1 MDSKWPPPAKN
12 KNIPRVCV
20 AVWSKKKIF
29 CNRVHTICTYTDIFR
44 NQIRAV
50 LKKTMIF
57 FDKYQILWIFA
68 NGKKNVQFLI
78 NCKIKTRKNVFQFFL
93 IKQTYKENNFS
104 EVMIMFSIRKYE
116 IKTKI
121 EDILIF

>member
-1 MDSKWPPPAKN
+1 
-12 KNIPRVCV
+12 
-20 AVWSKKKIF
+20 
-29 CNRVHTICTYTDIFR
+29 
-44 NQIRAV
+44 
-50 LKKTMIF
+50 MIF

>member
-1 MDSKWPPPAKN
+1 M
-12 KNIPRVCV
+12 
-20 AVWSKKKIF
+20 
-29 CNRVHTICTYTDIFR
+29 
-44 NQIRAV
+44 
-50 LKKTMIF
+50 LKKTIIF

-68 NGKKNVQFLI
+68 NGKKKLNVQFLI

>member
-1 MDSKWPPPAKN
+1 MDFCKWK
-12 KNIPRVCV
+12 
-20 AVWSKKKIF
+20 
-29 CNRVHTICTYTDIFR
+29 
-44 NQIRAV
+44 
-50 LKKTMIF
+50 
-57 FDKYQILWIFA
+57 
-68 NGKKNVQFLI
+68 KKNVQFLI

-121 EDILIF
+121 EDILIFFLNCYL

>member
-1 MDSKWPPPAKN
+1 ME
-12 KNIPRVCV
+12 
-20 AVWSKKKIF
+20 
-29 CNRVHTICTYTDIFR
+29 
-44 NQIRAV
+44 
-50 LKKTMIF
+50 
-57 FDKYQILWIFA
+57 
-68 NGKKNVQFLI
+68 KKNVQFLI

>member
-1 MDSKWPPPAKN
+1 
-12 KNIPRVCV
+12 
-20 AVWSKKKIF
+20 
-29 CNRVHTICTYTDIFR
+29 
-44 NQIRAV
+44 
-50 LKKTMIF
+50 MIF

-78 NCKIKTRKNVFQFFL
+78 NCKIKTRKNVFHFFL

-121 EDILIF
+121 EDILIFLTIICKSITTLLRD

>member
-1 MDSKWPPPAKN
+1 MEKKW
-12 KNIPRVCV
+12 
-20 AVWSKKKIF
+20 
-29 CNRVHTICTYTDIFR
+29 
-44 NQIRAV
+44 
-50 LKKTMIF
+50 
-57 FDKYQILWIFA
+57 
-68 NGKKNVQFLI
+68 NVQFLI